1 MKACIIT
8 VYNSENCGS
17 FWQAYALKAYLE
29 NKGISTCFLRRSTEN
44 TSHDKKIIANYIIK
58 AILKGKFSRVKRYLD
73 KYQNF
78 ENVIKRF
85 AVVDSVGSDI
95 DFCVFGSDT
104 IWELK
109 DSYFDTQKD
118 VYWGKSI
125 NCNHKIAYAPSM
137 GNSDIGDLV
146 GNETVLTSLDTFD
159 AVGVRDNHSRTL
171 LQQHTKKNIE
181 LVCDPTLLVDKTL
194 YSECKNQFKEKYL
207 LVYYFGK
214 MSKLR
219 QDEILDFARKSG
231 LKVFSF
237 GEGMEHCDQKLTF
250 DPFLFVDA
258 FRQADYVVTN
268 TFHGTVFSL
277 IFEKSFVVFAKGR
290 QKIKEL
296 LSVVKLEDR
305 AIEDAEL
312 TCKFS
317 ENIDYAT
324 ANSYI
329 ELYRNNSRNF
339 LDQAIEGV
347 KRCQ

>member
-17 FWQAYALKAYLE
+17 FWQAYALKSYLE
-29 NKGISTCFLRRSTEN
+29 SKGISTCFLRRSTEN
-44 TSHDKKIIANYIIK
+44 TSHDKKIIANYIVK
-58 AILKGKFSRVKRYLD
+58 AILKGKFSRVKRYWD

-109 DSYFDTQKD
+109 DAYFDKQKD

-125 NCNHKIAYAPSM
+125 NCTHKIAYAPSM
-137 GNSDIGDLV
+137 GNTNIEDLI
-146 GNETVLTSLDTFD
+146 GNEVVLSALDKFD
-159 AVGVRDNHSRTL
+159 AIGVRDDHSRKL
-171 LQQHTKKNIE
+171 LSSYTSKPIE
-181 LVCDPTLLVDKTL
+181 LVCDPTLLVDSSM
-194 YSECKNQFKEKYL
+194 YSECKYDMKDNYL

-214 MSKLR
+214 MSKTR
-219 QDEILDFARKSG
+219 QDEILRFAKDAD

-237 GEGMEHCDQKLTF
+237 GEGMECCDKKLTF

-258 FRQADYVVTN
+258 FRQANYVVTN

-277 IFEKSFVVFAKGR
+277 IFNKAFVSYATGR
-290 QKIKEL
+290 QKIREL
-296 LSVVKLEDR
+296 LSVVKLENR
-305 AIEDAEL
+305 SIEDGEL
-312 TCKFS
+312 ARRLS
-317 ENIDYAT
+317 ESIDYLAV
-324 ANSYI
+324 NRHI
-329 ELYRNNSRNF
+329 DMYRYNSRKY

-347 KRCQ
+347 K